1 MGQAIPRL
9 SPVPPRPSPT
19 RIPGPGTFRGV
30 SDFSGWTDYACDGCG
45 QTGRIDGYRREG
57 TPDDSVAAAE
67 IEHFLATDCKGSLRV
82 VRSLPPMPEPP
93 PLRRIWE

>member
-1 MGQAIPRL
+1 MPLQRVVRRDAN
-9 SPVPPRPSPT
+9 
-19 RIPGPGTFRGV
+19 
-30 SDFSGWTDYACDGCG
+30 DWGWVDYACDGCG

-67 IEHFLATDCKGSLRV
+67 VEHFLATGCKGSLRV

-93 PLRRIWE
+93 PVRYVREWRRS